1 MKRIIIICEGQ
12 TEKEFCDLV
21 LSNYFIEKNIYL
33 HSPLIGKSG
42 GIISWNN
49 LKKEIEI
56 YLKQDRSA
64 YVTTFID
71 LYGLPSDY
79 PNYNIKDPDKM
90 QMAMK
95 LGIDSTLS
103 SRFIPYIQRHEFECF
118 MFASMNVLKNTFR
131 EDKNNFPEIEK
142 IITKYSSNLE
152 DINDGYITAP
162 SKRLKK
168 YLPEYQKGIDGA
180 YIADEIG
187 LSILRTK
194 CPRFS
199 NWIKLLEQI

>member
-21 LSNYFIEKNIYL
+21 LSSYYLEKSIYL
-33 HSPLIGKSG
+33 HTPLIGKSG